1 MGSADDSRRDREVAR
16 AREVLADAEQLD
28 FSNDRAVAWM
38 LGRMEQT
45 VKSLVYL
52 LDDEGQQ

>member
-1 MGSADDSRRDREVAR
+1 MVNIDDSRRDREVAR

-28 FSNDRAVAWM
+28 FSNRWAIAWM

-52 LDDEGQQ
+52 LDEEATP